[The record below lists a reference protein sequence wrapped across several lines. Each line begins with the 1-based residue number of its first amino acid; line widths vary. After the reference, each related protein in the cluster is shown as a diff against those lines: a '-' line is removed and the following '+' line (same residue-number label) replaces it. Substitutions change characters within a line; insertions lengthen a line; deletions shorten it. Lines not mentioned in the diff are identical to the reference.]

1 MIPILPRVGQ
11 SLFPCL
17 IAGFLSLT
25 SCTTT
30 DLGRNRAGGMA
41 VGTWVTRLPS
51 GAERLEEKGIT
62 YYRYGPDF
70 YVSREGRFV
79 VVSSPHSTMAEK
91 RDMTRWL
98 F

>member
-1 MIPILPRVGQ
+1 MIPNLPRGGP
-11 SLFPCL
+11 LLLLCL
-17 IAGFLSLT
+17 IAGLLSLT

-30 DLGRNRAGGMA
+30 DLGANRTGGMA

-51 GAERLEEKGIT
+51 GAERIEEKGIT

-91 RDMTRWL
+91 RAMTRWL